1 MNIVREGA
9 KLGDQELTIETGR
22 MARQAGGSVVI
33 SYGDSQVLCT
43 ACDGGEKDHLPFFPL
58 LCDYVENFWAAGKI
72 PGGFFK
78 REGKPSEKAT
88 LTSRLMDR
96 PHRPLFPDGYR
107 RDTQIVAWVI
117 SADQVNDTDVLAIT
131 GASAALM
138 LSPLPFSGP
147 VAGVRVG
154 LIDGDF
160 IANPTFEQ
168 REQSDMDIVLAVTDE
183 AIVMVEG
190 EAKEVPEDVMVDAL
204 EFGQNAVQD
213 VLALQKRLAEAVG
226 KEKMDFQGKELDAE
240 IVSAVADHVG
250 DDLAEAL
257 QIEEKMERYSRQ
269 DELKD
274 QTVEAL
280 LERFPDQK
288 DDIKDAFGEL
298 KKKTM
303 RKRVIDTGKRIDGRS
318 STDVRKVT
326 VEAGLLP
333 KAHGSALFTRGETQA
348 LVTCTL
354 GTEYDN
360 KVIDGLEHDYKKK
373 FYLHYNFPL
382 FSVGETR
389 PFRSTSRRE
398 TGHGELAERAL
409 KTSIPDLEN
418 EFPYTIRIVSDV
430 LESNGSSSMASVC
443 GGSLAMMDAGVPFK
457 KPTAGIAMGL
467 IKEGDDT
474 VVLSDILGDEDH
486 MGDMDFKV
494 TGTKDGIT
502 AFQLDTKIEGITF
515 ETMRNALLQAKEGR
529 DHILG
534 IMNEALG
541 EPRKDLSPN
550 APRITTIKINPSS
563 IGAVIGSGGKTIRG
577 IQETTGASINIDDDG
592 SVKIAADNAEAA
604 QQAIEI
610 IEGLTAEP
618 EEGETYLGTVKNITD
633 FGAFV
638 EILPGTEGLCHISE
652 LTEGRVDKDEDIL
665 KEGDEVLVKCLSVDM
680 KRGRIKL
687 SRRAA
692 LSEQKEGEQNE
703 GEKEEGA
710 EA

>member
-1 MNIVREGA
+1 MGIVREGA
-9 KLGDQELTIETGR
+9 KLGDKELTIEHGR
-22 MARQAGGSVVI
+22 MAKQANGSVVI
-33 SYGDSQVLCT
+33 SYGDSMVLCT
-43 ACDGGEKDHLPFFPL
+43 ACDGGDRPDMPFFPL
-58 LCDYVENFWAAGKI
+58 LCDYVENYWSAGKI

-88 LTSRLMDR
+88 LTSRLIDR

-107 RDTQIVAWVI
+107 RDTQLVAWVI
-117 SADQVNDTDVLAIT
+117 SADKVNDTDVLGIT
-131 GASAALM
+131 GCSTALM
-138 LSPLPFSGP
+138 VSDIPFAGP
-147 VAGVRVG
+147 IAGVRVG
-154 LIDGDF
+154 LVDGEF
-160 IANPTFEQ
+160 IANPTFDQ
-168 REQSDMDIVLAVTDE
+168 REESDMDIILAVSDK

-190 EAKEVPEDVMVDAL
+190 EAKEVPEDVMVEAL
-204 EFGQNAVQD
+204 EFGQAAVQD
-213 VLALQKRLAEAVG
+213 VLELQKRLAEAVG
-226 KEKMDFQGKELDAE
+226 KDKFEVEAKATDAD
-240 IVSAVADHVG
+240 VKSAVYDHVG
-250 DDLAEAL
+250 DDLAAAL
-257 QIEEKMERYSRQ
+257 QIEDKIERYARQ

-274 QTVEAL
+274 ETVAAL
-280 LERFPDQK
+280 LERFPEQK
-288 DDIKDAFGEL
+288 DDIKDAFGEV
-298 KKKTM
+298 KKETM
-303 RKRVIDTGKRIDGRS
+303 RKRVIETKERIDGRGP
-318 STDVRKVT
+318 TDVRKVT
-326 VEAGLLP
+326 VEVGLIP

-348 LVTCTL
+348 LVTATL
-354 GTEYDN
+354 GTDYDN
-360 KVIDGLEHDYKKK
+360 RQIDSLEHDYKKR

-398 TGHGELAERAL
+398 TGHGMLAERAL
-409 KTSIPDLEN
+409 TPMMPDLED
-418 EFPYTIRIVSDV
+418 EFPYTVRVVSDV

-494 TGTKDGIT
+494 TGTQDGIT

-515 ETMRNALLQAKEGR
+515 ETMKQALLQAKEGR

-534 IMNEALG
+534 IMNETLAEG
-541 EPRKDLSPN
+541 RKDLSPN
-550 APRITTIKINPSS
+550 APRITTIKINQSS

-577 IQETTGASINIDDDG
+577 IQDTTGASVNIDDDG
-592 SVKIAADNAEAA
+592 TVTIAADDADAA

-638 EILPGTEGLCHISE
+638 EILPGTEGLLHISE
-652 LTEGRVDKDEDIL
+652 LTDGRVDKVEDVVS
-665 KEGDEVLVKCLSVDM
+665 EGEEVLVKCLSVDM

-692 LSEQKEGEQNE
+692 MAEKNQAEGNE
-703 GEKEEGA
+703 
-710 EA
+710 